1 LNSRLTGR
9 RRGARVIAESR
20 RESLANDVT
29 ARELET
35 FPISPPSDKEPTE
48 ASASV
53 AGAAA
58 GRSWNPFH
66 ALLRLRP
73 LEAMN
78 HRDFRLL
85 WFGHV
90 FASMAFWMDQVS
102 RGWLIY
108 QLTDSTVQLGLV
120 RGVQA
125 IPILLL
131 SPIAGSA
138 ADRYSRKMQILIA
151 QVLDGMMFAA
161 LALLIVTGLIE
172 PWHVYAT
179 AFGMAMVQTFQQPAR
194 AAIIADVVP
203 AKNLTNAIG
212 LNSVIFNVA
221 RSTGPALAGVL
232 IATFGTAGAFG
243 TQAFFYFLAT
253 YWTLR
258 LRQTGRSAAATHG
271 HGAASFGRSIVEG
284 WKFGW
289 QNETIRA
296 GLLIT
301 MFASL
306 FIVPFTTLL
315 PVFARDI
322 LAVGASGQGL
332 LLTAMGV
339 GALGSAVMIT
349 TFGDRMPRG
358 IFMLGGV
365 ALYGLGVVFFA
376 ASLWFNL
383 SMALMVIVGFAN
395 VCSHA
400 LVQTVLQTYAPPEFR
415 GRTIA
420 LFHMGQ
426 VVMTVGSIAVGA
438 LAAFWGT
445 QWAVA
450 SMAAAGAVSM
460 LCIQVLLPRTAG
472 IR

>member
-1 LNSRLTGR
+1 
-9 RRGARVIAESR
+9 
-20 RESLANDVT
+20 
-29 ARELET
+29 
-35 FPISPPSDKEPTE
+35 
-48 ASASV
+48 
-53 AGAAA
+53 
-58 GRSWNPFH
+58 
-66 ALLRLRP
+66 
-73 LEAMN
+73 MN
-78 HRDFRLL
+78 HRDYRLL

-90 FASMAFWMDQVS
+90 FASMAFWMDQVT

-108 QLTDSTVQLGLV
+108 ELTDSTVQLGLV

-138 ADRYSRKMQILIA
+138 ADRYSRKMQILVA
-151 QVLDGMMFAA
+151 QTINGVLFAA
-161 LALLIVTGLIE
+161 LALLIATGTIA
-172 PWHVYAT
+172 PWHVYVT
-179 AFGMAMVQTFQQPAR
+179 AFVMAMVQTFQQPAR

-203 AKNLTNAIG
+203 LKSLTNAIG
-212 LNSVIFNVA
+212 LNSVVFNVA
-221 RSTGPALAGVL
+221 RSTGPALAGIL
-232 IATFGTAGAFG
+232 IATSGTGGAYG
-243 TQAFFYFLAT
+243 IQAIFYLLAT

-258 LRQTGRSAAATHG
+258 LRQTDQSSTFSSG
-271 HGAASFGRSIVEG
+271 HARPSFGRSIIDG
-284 WKFGW
+284 WKFSW
-289 QNETIRA
+289 RNETVRA

-301 MFASL
+301 MFAAL

-339 GALGSAVMIT
+339 GALVSAVIIA

-365 ALYGLGVVFFA
+365 TLYGLGVVAFA
-376 ASLWFNL
+376 ASSWFNL
-383 SMALMVIVGFAN
+383 SMMLMVIVGFAN

-400 LVQTVLQTYAPPEFR
+400 LVQTVLQTYSPPEFR

-426 VVMTVGSIAVGA
+426 VVMTVGSMLVGA
-438 LAAFWGT
+438 MAVLWGT
-445 QWAVA
+445 QWSVA
-450 SMAAAGAVSM
+450 SMAAAGALAM
-460 LCIQVLLPRTAG
+460 LAIHMILPRTRH